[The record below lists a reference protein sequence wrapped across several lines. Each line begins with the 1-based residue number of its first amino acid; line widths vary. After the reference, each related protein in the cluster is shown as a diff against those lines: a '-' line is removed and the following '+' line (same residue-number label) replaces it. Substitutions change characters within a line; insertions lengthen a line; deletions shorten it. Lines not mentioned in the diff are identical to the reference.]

1 MLGGRLDDPKVR
13 LVGNQEIHL
22 IGRDAGATEHG
33 IARLGH
39 GEHRGLED
47 FTPRHLHV
55 VRPLADHL
63 LADRIGRAAPGTVE
77 QRRESAVGLDVGG
90 EESAPGLAGTA
101 DDGRPRAVTEQDAGG
116 TVLEIGDGRE
126 LLGADH
132 QHRLALPRGDEAFG
146 HGEGED
152 VARAGGADV
161 EGGGVLGP
169 DEGLEIAGSARKQA
183 IRTGG
188 REHDGVEIGGGDT
201 GTPHRALT
209 RFAAQHGD
217 ALVRAGDAALPDA
230 GALDDPLVR
239 GVQRPGEVGVGQHV
253 RRHANAHAR
262 HLREWA
268 CDHERTA
275 VSRWANSAAMC

>member
-1 MLGGRLDDPKVR
+1 
-13 LVGNQEIHL
+13 
-22 IGRDAGATEHG
+22 GANHP
-33 IARLGH
+33 
-39 GEHRGLED
+39 HR
-47 FTPRHLHV
+47 V
-55 VRPLADHL
+55 AM
-63 LADRIGRAAPGTVE
+63 
-77 QRRESAVGLDVGG
+77 
-90 EESAPGLAGTA
+90 
-101 DDGRPRAVTEQDAGG
+101 
-116 TVLEIGDGRE
+116 
-126 LLGADH
+126 
-132 QHRLALPRGDEAFG
+132 PRGDEDFG

-239 GVQRPGEVGVGQHV
+239 GVQRQGKVGIGEHV
-253 RRHANAHAR
+253 RRHANTHAR

-268 CDHERTA
+268 RHHERTA
-275 VSRWANSAAMC
+275 VSRWANSAAMCWVRPARTACTATRMAFLMALGLEDPWQMMATPRTPSSGAPP